1 MRLLLHLNHPFSVH
15 KVLLTIRKIVM
26 TQSTSRKADLV
37 YQLNDR
43 PPLPQTVF
51 AALQHLLAMFVAVIT
66 PSLIICQSLGVPADQ
81 TNTIISMSLFA
92 SGLSSF
98 IQIRT
103 FGPIGSG
110 LLSIQGTSFNFLGPI
125 IGAGLALKAGGANI
139 ETMMAAIFGTILV
152 ASFAE
157 ILLSRVLQF
166 AQRVITPL
174 VSGIVVTLI
183 GLTLVQ
189 VGLISMGGGYAAMAE
204 GTFGSLDKLA
214 LAGTVLAIIVLLN
227 RAHNPYVRVAS
238 IVIAMLVG
246 YVMAYLMGMVNT
258 DNLAETQ
265 LIALPIPMQYGLG
278 FDWSLFIPL
287 VLIFLITALE
297 AIGDITAT
305 SEVSGEP
312 VKGPVYM
319 KRIKGGVL
327 ADGINSA
334 LAAVFNSFPNSTFS
348 QNNGV
353 ILLTG
358 VASRYVGYFIAG
370 MLVLLGLFP
379 GVASFVQLIP
389 EPVLGGATIVMFGTI
404 AAAGVRIISRVDLD
418 RRAILIMALSFSM
431 GLGIAQK
438 PEILQFMPEFIKN
451 LFSSGVAA
459 GGITAILLNLLL
471 PEVRRDENAASV
483 TETAQESN

>member
-1 MRLLLHLNHPFSVH
+1 MTTPHN
-15 KVLLTIRKIVM
+15 TRKH
-26 TQSTSRKADLV
+26 DLV

-43 PPLPQTVF
+43 PPLPQTLF

-66 PSLIICQSLGVPADQ
+66 PSLIICQALGVSAEQ

-110 LLSIQGTSFNFLGPI
+110 LLSVQGTSFNFLGPI
-125 IGAGLALKAGGANI
+125 IAAGLSLEAGGANV

-157 ILLSRVLQF
+157 ILLSRVLEY
-166 AQRVITPL
+166 ARRVITPL

-183 GLTLVQ
+183 GLTLIQ
-189 VGLISMGGGYAAMAE
+189 VGLVSMGGGYAALGD

-214 LAGTVLAIIVLLN
+214 LAGTVLGLIVLLN
-227 RAHNPYVRVAS
+227 RAKNPYIRVAS
-238 IVIAMLVG
+238 IVIAMFVG
-246 YVMAYLMGMVNT
+246 YLMAYVMGMVNT
-258 DNLAETQ
+258 HQQAETD
-265 LIALPIPMQYGLG
+265 LIALPIPMQFGLS

-287 VLIFLITALE
+287 VLIFFITALE

-327 ADGINSA
+327 ADGLNSA

-438 PEILQFMPEFIKN
+438 PEILQFMPDFIKSI
-451 LFSSGVAA
+451 FSSGVAA
-459 GGITAILLNLLL
+459 GGITAIVLNLLL
-471 PEVRRDENAASV
+471 PEKLRDEES
-483 TETAQESN
+483 EQAQSATQAQ

>member
-1 MRLLLHLNHPFSVH
+1 MTTENAA
-15 KVLLTIRKIVM
+15 RK
-26 TQSTSRKADLV
+26 SDLV

-43 PPLPQTVF
+43 PPLPHTLF

-66 PSLIICQSLGVPADQ
+66 PSLIICQSLGVPAAE

-92 SGLSSF
+92 SGVSSF

-103 FGPIGSG
+103 IGPIGSG

-125 IGAGLALKAGGANI
+125 IGAGLALKAGGADI
-139 ETMMAAIFGTILV
+139 QTMMAAIFGTILV
-152 ASFAE
+152 ASSAE
-157 ILLSRVLQF
+157 ILLSRVLEF

-183 GLTLVQ
+183 GLTLIQ
-189 VGLISMGGGYAAMAE
+189 VGLVSMGGGYAAMGD

-227 RAHNPYVRVAS
+227 RARNPYIRVAS
-238 IVIAMLVG
+238 IVIAMVVG
-246 YVMAYLMGMVNT
+246 LALAYFMGMVDT
-258 DNLAETQ
+258 SKMSETA
-265 LIALPIPMQYGLG
+265 LIALPVPMQYGLS

-327 ADGINSA
+327 ADGLNSA
-334 LAAVFNSFPNSTFS
+334 IAAVFNSFPNSTFS

-404 AAAGVRIISRVDLD
+404 AAAGIRIIARVDLD

-438 PEILQFMPEFIKN
+438 PEILQFMPDFVKSI
-451 LFSSGVAA
+451 FSTGVAA

-471 PEVRRDENAASV
+471 PETKPARKEQP
-483 TETAQESN
+483 EQELEQALD

>member
-1 MRLLLHLNHPFSVH
+1 MTTPNPMR
-15 KVLLTIRKIVM
+15 KT
-26 TQSTSRKADLV
+26 DLI

-43 PPLPQTVF
+43 PPLPQTLF

-66 PSLIICQSLGVPADQ
+66 PSLIICQALGVSAEQ

-92 SGLSSF
+92 SGISSF

-110 LLSIQGTSFNFLGPI
+110 LLSVQGTSFNFLGPI
-125 IGAGLALKAGGANI
+125 IGAGLALKAGGANV
-139 ETMMAAIFGTILV
+139 ESMMAAIFGTILV

-157 ILLSRVLQF
+157 ILLSRVLEY
-166 AQRVITPL
+166 ARRIITPL

-183 GLTLVQ
+183 GLTLIQ
-189 VGLISMGGGYAAMAE
+189 VGLVSMGGGYAALGD

-214 LAGTVLAIIVLLN
+214 LAGTVLGLIVLLN
-227 RAHNPYVRVAS
+227 RAKNPHVRVAS

-246 YVMAYLMGMVNT
+246 YVMAYFMGMVDT
-258 DNLAETQ
+258 RQASSSSA
-265 LIALPIPMQYGLG
+265 LIAFPIPMQFGLS

-327 ADGINSA
+327 ADGLNSA

-379 GVASFVQLIP
+379 GVAGFVQLIP

-438 PEILQFMPEFIKN
+438 PEILQFMPEFIKSI
-451 LFSSGVAA
+451 FSSGVAA
-459 GGITAILLNLLL
+459 GGITAIVLNLLL
-471 PEVRRDENAASV
+471 PEKLQDEEEEKAHEPATV
-483 TETAQESN
+483 KR

>member
-1 MRLLLHLNHPFSVH
+1 
-15 KVLLTIRKIVM
+15 M
-26 TQSTSRKADLV
+26 TQPTSRKADLV

-43 PPLPQTVF
+43 PPLPQTLF

-125 IGAGLALKAGGANI
+125 IGAGLALKAGGADI

-152 ASFAE
+152 ASSAE

-166 AQRVITPL
+166 AQRIITPL

-189 VGLISMGGGYAAMAE
+189 VGLISMGGGYAAMAD
-204 GTFGSLDKLA
+204 GSFGSLDKLA

-258 DNLAETQ
+258 DNLAPTQ

-327 ADGINSA
+327 ADGLNSA

-459 GGITAILLNLLL
+459 GGITAIVLNLLL

>member
-1 MRLLLHLNHPFSVH
+1 MR
-15 KVLLTIRKIVM
+15 KVLLTIRKIAM
-26 TQSTSRKADLV
+26 TQPTSRKADLV

-43 PPLPQTVF
+43 PPLPQTLF

-125 IGAGLALKAGGANI
+125 IGAGLALKAGGADI

-152 ASFAE
+152 ASSAE

-189 VGLISMGGGYAAMAE
+189 VGLISMGGGYAAMAD
-204 GTFGSLDKLA
+204 GSFGSLDKLA

-258 DNLAETQ
+258 DNLAQTQ

-319 KRIKGGVL
+319 KRMKGGVL
-327 ADGINSA
+327 ADGLNSA

-459 GGITAILLNLLL
+459 GGITAIVLNLLL
-471 PEVRRDENAASV
+471 PEIRRDENAASV

>member
-1 MRLLLHLNHPFSVH
+1 
-15 KVLLTIRKIVM
+15 M
-26 TQSTSRKADLV
+26 TQPTSRKADLV

-43 PPLPQTVF
+43 PPLPQTLF

-125 IGAGLALKAGGANI
+125 IGAGLALKAGGADI

-152 ASFAE
+152 ASSAE

-189 VGLISMGGGYAAMAE
+189 VGLISMGGGYAAMAD
-204 GTFGSLDKLA
+204 GSFGSLDKLA

-258 DNLAETQ
+258 DNLAQTQ

-287 VLIFLITALE
+287 LLIFLITALE

-312 VKGPVYM
+312 VKGPMYM

-327 ADGINSA
+327 ADGLNSA

-459 GGITAILLNLLL
+459 GGITAIVLNLLL

-483 TETAQESN
+483 TDTAQESN

>member
-1 MRLLLHLNHPFSVH
+1 
-15 KVLLTIRKIVM
+15 M
-26 TQSTSRKADLV
+26 TQPTSRKADLV

-43 PPLPQTVF
+43 PPLPQTLF

-125 IGAGLALKAGGANI
+125 IGAGLALKAGGADI

-152 ASFAE
+152 ASSAE

-189 VGLISMGGGYAAMAE
+189 VGLISMGGGYAAMAD
-204 GTFGSLDKLA
+204 GSFGSLDKLA

-258 DNLAETQ
+258 DNLAQTQ

-312 VKGPVYM
+312 VKGPMYM

-327 ADGINSA
+327 ADGLNSA
-334 LAAVFNSFPNSTFS
+334 LASVFNSFPNSTFS

-459 GGITAILLNLLL
+459 GGITAIVLNLLL
-471 PEVRRDENAASV
+471 PEIRRDENAASV

>member
-1 MRLLLHLNHPFSVH
+1 MTSQN
-15 KVLLTIRKIVM
+15 TTRK
-26 TQSTSRKADLV
+26 SDLV

-43 PPLPQTVF
+43 PPLPQTIF

-103 FGPIGSG
+103 IGPIGSG

-125 IGAGLALKAGGANI
+125 IGAGLALKTGGADI
-139 ETMMAAIFGTILV
+139 PTMMAAIFGTILL

-157 ILLSRVLQF
+157 ILLSRVLEF

-189 VGLISMGGGYAAMAE
+189 VGLVSMGGGYAALGD

-227 RAHNPYVRVAS
+227 RSRNPYIRVAS

-246 YVMAYLMGMVNT
+246 YIMAYMMGMIDT
-258 DNLAETQ
+258 SQISDTAM
-265 LIALPIPMQYGLG
+265 IALPIPMQFGLG

-312 VKGPVYM
+312 VNGPLYM

-353 ILLTG
+353 IMLTG
-358 VASRYVGYFIAG
+358 VASRYVGYFISG

-438 PEILQFMPEFIKN
+438 PEILQFMPDFIKSI
-451 LFSSGVAA
+451 FSSGVAA

-471 PEVRRDENAASV
+471 PESQVKEQEARQEASD
-483 TETAQESN
+483 S

>member
-1 MRLLLHLNHPFSVH
+1 
-15 KVLLTIRKIVM
+15 M

-214 LAGTVLAIIVLLN
+214 LAGTVLVIIVLLN

-246 YVMAYLMGMVNT
+246 YVMAYLMGMINT

>member
-1 MRLLLHLNHPFSVH
+1 
-15 KVLLTIRKIVM
+15 M
-26 TQSTSRKADLV
+26 TQPTSRKADLV

-43 PPLPQTVF
+43 PPLPQTLF

-125 IGAGLALKAGGANI
+125 IGAGLALKAGGADI

-152 ASFAE
+152 ASSAE

-166 AQRVITPL
+166 AQRIITPL

-189 VGLISMGGGYAAMAE
+189 VGLISMDGGYAAMAD
-204 GTFGSLDKLA
+204 GSFGSLDKLA

-258 DNLAETQ
+258 DNLAQTQ

-327 ADGINSA
+327 ADGLNSA

-459 GGITAILLNLLL
+459 GGITAIVLNLLL

>member
-1 MRLLLHLNHPFSVH
+1 
-15 KVLLTIRKIVM
+15 M
-26 TQSTSRKADLV
+26 TQPTSRKADLV

-43 PPLPQTVF
+43 PPLPQTLF

-125 IGAGLALKAGGANI
+125 IGAGLALKAGGADI
-139 ETMMAAIFGTILV
+139 ESMMAAIFGTILV
-152 ASFAE
+152 ASSAE

-166 AQRVITPL
+166 AQRIITPL

-189 VGLISMGGGYAAMAE
+189 VGLISMGGGYAAMAD
-204 GTFGSLDKLA
+204 GSFGSLDKLA
-214 LAGTVLAIIVLLN
+214 LAGTVLALIVLLN

-258 DNLAETQ
+258 DNLAQTQ

-287 VLIFLITALE
+287 LLIFLITALE

-327 ADGINSA
+327 ADGLNSA

-459 GGITAILLNLLL
+459 GGITAIVLNLLL
-471 PEVRRDENAASV
+471 PEIRRDENAASV

>member
-1 MRLLLHLNHPFSVH
+1 MSHQHDTRPSEL
-15 KVLLTIRKIVM
+15 I
-26 TQSTSRKADLV
+26 
-37 YQLNDR
+37 YQLNER
-43 PPLPQTVF
+43 PPLPQTLF
-51 AALQHLLAMFVAVIT
+51 AAIQHLLAMFVAVIT
-66 PSLIICQSLGVPADQ
+66 PSLIICQALGVPADQ

-125 IGAGLALKAGGANI
+125 IGAGLALKAGGADI
-139 ETMMAAIFGTILV
+139 ATMMAAIFGTILV

-166 AQRVITPL
+166 AQRIITPL

-189 VGLISMGGGYAAMAE
+189 VGLVSIGGGYSALSD
-204 GTFGSLDKLA
+204 GSFGSLDKLA
-214 LAGTVLAIIVLLN
+214 LAGTVLALIVILN
-227 RAHNPYVRVAS
+227 RARNPYIRVAS

-246 YVMAYLMGMVNT
+246 YIMAYLLGMVDT
-258 DNLAETQ
+258 TQ
-265 LIALPIPMQYGLG
+265 RPQSSLIALPIPMQYGLS

-327 ADGINSA
+327 ADGVNSA
-334 LAAVFNSFPNSTFS
+334 LAALLNSFPNSTFS

-358 VASRYVGYFIAG
+358 VASRYVGYFIAA
-370 MLVLLGLFP
+370 MLMLLGLFP

-404 AAAGVRIISRVDLD
+404 AAAGVRIISRVELD

-438 PEILQFMPEFIKN
+438 PEILQFMPEIIKSI
-451 LFSSGVAA
+451 FSSGVAA

-471 PEVRRDENAASV
+471 PEHSTRQESETTV
-483 TETAQESN
+483 TEQA

>member
-1 MRLLLHLNHPFSVH
+1 
-15 KVLLTIRKIVM
+15 M
-26 TQSTSRKADLV
+26 TQPTSRKADLV

-43 PPLPQTVF
+43 PPLPQTLF

-125 IGAGLALKAGGANI
+125 IGAGLALKAGGADI

-152 ASFAE
+152 ASSAE

-166 AQRVITPL
+166 AQRIITPL

-189 VGLISMGGGYAAMAE
+189 VGLISMGGGYASMAD
-204 GTFGSLDKLA
+204 GSFGSLDKLA

-258 DNLAETQ
+258 DNLAQTQ

-327 ADGINSA
+327 ADGLNSA

-459 GGITAILLNLLL
+459 GGITAIVLNLLL

>member
-1 MRLLLHLNHPFSVH
+1 MIQP
-15 KVLLTIRKIVM
+15 
-26 TQSTSRKADLV
+26 TSRKADLV

-43 PPLPQTVF
+43 PPLPQTLF

-125 IGAGLALKAGGANI
+125 IGAGLALKAGGADI

-152 ASFAE
+152 ASSAE

-189 VGLISMGGGYAAMAE
+189 VGLISMGGGYAAMAD
-204 GTFGSLDKLA
+204 GSFGSLDKLA

-258 DNLAETQ
+258 DNLAPTQ

-327 ADGINSA
+327 ADGLNSA

-459 GGITAILLNLLL
+459 GGITAIVLNLLL

>member
-1 MRLLLHLNHPFSVH
+1 MR
-15 KVLLTIRKIVM
+15 KVLLTIRKIAM
-26 TQSTSRKADLV
+26 TQPTSRKADLV

-43 PPLPQTVF
+43 PPLPQTLF

-125 IGAGLALKAGGANI
+125 IGAGLALKAGGADI

-152 ASFAE
+152 ASSAE

-189 VGLISMGGGYAAMAE
+189 VGLISMGGGYAAMAD
-204 GTFGSLDKLA
+204 GSFGSLDKLA

-312 VKGPVYM
+312 VKGPMYM

-327 ADGINSA
+327 ADGLNSA

-459 GGITAILLNLLL
+459 GGITAIVLNLLL
-471 PEVRRDENAASV
+471 PEIRRDENAASI

>member
-1 MRLLLHLNHPFSVH
+1 
-15 KVLLTIRKIVM
+15 M
-26 TQSTSRKADLV
+26 TTQNASRKSELI

-66 PSLIICQSLGVPADQ
+66 PSLIICQALDVTADQ

-92 SGLSSF
+92 SGISSF

-103 FGPIGSG
+103 LGPIGSG

-125 IGAGLALKAGGANI
+125 IGAGLALKQGGADVP
-139 ETMMAAIFGTILV
+139 TMMAAIFGTILF
-152 ASFAE
+152 ASTAE
-157 ILLSRVLQF
+157 ILLSRVIEY
-166 AQRVITPL
+166 ARRIISPL

-183 GLTLVQ
+183 GLTLIQ
-189 VGLISMGGGYAAMAE
+189 VGLVSMGGGYSAMGD
-204 GTFGSLDKLA
+204 GTFGSLDKLS
-214 LAGTVLAIIVLLN
+214 LAGIVLALIIILN
-227 RAHNPYVRVAS
+227 RSSNPYIRVAS
-238 IVIAMLVG
+238 IVIAMATG
-246 YVMAYLMGMVNT
+246 YIVAFFMGMVDT
-258 DNLAETQ
+258 SKMAETP
-265 LIALPIPMQYGLG
+265 LLAVPMPMQFGLS

-287 VLIFLITALE
+287 VLVFLITAIE

-312 VKGPVYM
+312 VKGPVYI

-327 ADGINSA
+327 ADGVNSA
-334 LAAVFNSFPNSTFS
+334 LAALFNSFPNSTFS

-404 AAAGVRIISRVDLD
+404 AAAGIRIISREELD

-438 PEILQFMPEFIKN
+438 PEILQFMPEFIKSI
-451 LFSSGVAA
+451 FSSGIAA
-459 GGITAILLNLLL
+459 GGITAIVLNIVL
-471 PEVRRDENAASV
+471 PTASQEQKKSHTEVN
-483 TETAQESN
+483 TELAPAND

>member
-1 MRLLLHLNHPFSVH
+1 MTTPNP
-15 KVLLTIRKIVM
+15 TRK
-26 TQSTSRKADLV
+26 TDLI

-43 PPLPQTVF
+43 PPLPQTLF

-66 PSLIICQSLGVPADQ
+66 PSLIICQALGVSAEQ

-92 SGLSSF
+92 SGISSF

-110 LLSIQGTSFNFLGPI
+110 LLSVQGTSFNFLGPI
-125 IGAGLALKAGGANI
+125 IGAGLALKAGGASV
-139 ETMMAAIFGTILV
+139 ESMMAAIFGTILV

-157 ILLSRVLQF
+157 ILLSRVLEY
-166 AQRVITPL
+166 ARRIITPL

-183 GLTLVQ
+183 GLTLIQ
-189 VGLISMGGGYAAMAE
+189 VGLVSMGGGYTALGD

-214 LAGTVLAIIVLLN
+214 LAGTVLGLIVLLN
-227 RAHNPYVRVAS
+227 RAKNPYVRVAS

-246 YVMAYLMGMVNT
+246 YVMAYFMGMVDT
-258 DNLAETQ
+258 RQASSSSA
-265 LIALPIPMQYGLG
+265 LIALPIPMQFGLS

-327 ADGINSA
+327 ADGLNSA

-379 GVASFVQLIP
+379 GVAGFVQLIP

-438 PEILQFMPEFIKN
+438 PEILQFMPEFIKSI
-451 LFSSGVAA
+451 FSSGVAA
-459 GGITAILLNLLL
+459 GGITAIVLNLLL
-471 PEVRRDENAASV
+471 PEKLQGEEEEKAHEPATVKR
-483 TETAQESN
+483 

>member
-1 MRLLLHLNHPFSVH
+1 
-15 KVLLTIRKIVM
+15 M
-26 TQSTSRKADLV
+26 TQPTSRKADLV

-43 PPLPQTVF
+43 PPLPQTLF

-66 PSLIICQSLGVPADQ
+66 PSLIICQSLGVPAVQ

-125 IGAGLALKAGGANI
+125 IGAGLALKAGGASI

-189 VGLISMGGGYAAMAE
+189 VGLISMGGGYAAMAD
-204 GTFGSLDKLA
+204 GSFGSLDKLA

-265 LIALPIPMQYGLG
+265 FIALPIPMQYGLG

-327 ADGINSA
+327 ADGLNSA

-459 GGITAILLNLLL
+459 GGITAIVLNLLL

-483 TETAQESN
+483 SKTEAAQESN

>member
-1 MRLLLHLNHPFSVH
+1 MTTPNP
-15 KVLLTIRKIVM
+15 TRK
-26 TQSTSRKADLV
+26 TDLI

-43 PPLPQTVF
+43 PPLPQTLF

-66 PSLIICQSLGVPADQ
+66 PSLIICQALGVSAEQ

-92 SGLSSF
+92 SGISSF

-110 LLSIQGTSFNFLGPI
+110 LLSVQGTSFNFLGPI
-125 IGAGLALKAGGANI
+125 IGAGLALKAGGANV
-139 ETMMAAIFGTILV
+139 ESMMAAIFGTILV

-157 ILLSRVLQF
+157 ILLSRVLEY
-166 AQRVITPL
+166 ARRIITPL

-183 GLTLVQ
+183 GLTLIQ
-189 VGLISMGGGYAAMAE
+189 VGLVSMGGGYAALGD

-214 LAGTVLAIIVLLN
+214 LAGTVLGLIVLLN
-227 RAHNPYVRVAS
+227 RTKNPYVRVAS

-246 YVMAYLMGMVNT
+246 YVMAYFMGMVDT
-258 DNLAETQ
+258 RQASSSSA
-265 LIALPIPMQYGLG
+265 LIALPIPMQFGLS

-327 ADGINSA
+327 ADGLNSA

-379 GVASFVQLIP
+379 GVAGFVQLIP
-389 EPVLGGATIVMFGTI
+389 EPVLGGATVVMFGTI

-438 PEILQFMPEFIKN
+438 PEILQFMPEFIKSI
-451 LFSSGVAA
+451 FSSGVAA
-459 GGITAILLNLLL
+459 GGITAIVLNLLL
-471 PEVRRDENAASV
+471 PEKLQDEEEEKAHEPATV
-483 TETAQESN
+483 KR

>member
-1 MRLLLHLNHPFSVH
+1 
-15 KVLLTIRKIVM
+15 
-26 TQSTSRKADLV
+26 TQPTSRKADLV

-43 PPLPQTVF
+43 PPLPQTLF

-125 IGAGLALKAGGANI
+125 IGAGLALKAGGADI

-152 ASFAE
+152 ASSAE

-166 AQRVITPL
+166 AQRIITPL

-189 VGLISMGGGYAAMAE
+189 VGLISMGGGYAAMAD
-204 GTFGSLDKLA
+204 GSFGSLDKLA

-265 LIALPIPMQYGLG
+265 FIALPIPMQYGLG

-327 ADGINSA
+327 ADGLNSA

-459 GGITAILLNLLL
+459 GGITAIVLNLLL
-471 PEVRRDENAASV
+471 PEVRRDEDAASV
-483 TETAQESN
+483 AKTEAAQESN

>member
-1 MRLLLHLNHPFSVH
+1 MTTPNP
-15 KVLLTIRKIVM
+15 TRK
-26 TQSTSRKADLV
+26 TDLI

-43 PPLPQTVF
+43 PPLPQTLF

-66 PSLIICQSLGVPADQ
+66 PSLIICQALGVSAEQ

-92 SGLSSF
+92 SGISSF

-110 LLSIQGTSFNFLGPI
+110 LLSVQGTSFNFLGPI
-125 IGAGLALKAGGANI
+125 IGAGLALKAGGASV
-139 ETMMAAIFGTILV
+139 ESMMAAIFGTILV

-157 ILLSRVLQF
+157 ILLSRVLEY
-166 AQRVITPL
+166 ARRIITPL

-183 GLTLVQ
+183 GLTLIQ
-189 VGLISMGGGYAAMAE
+189 VGLVSMGGGYAALGD

-214 LAGTVLAIIVLLN
+214 LAGTVLGLIVLLN
-227 RAHNPYVRVAS
+227 RAKNPYVRVAS

-246 YVMAYLMGMVNT
+246 YVMAYFMGMVDT
-258 DNLAETQ
+258 RQASSSSALV
-265 LIALPIPMQYGLG
+265 ALPIPMQFGLS

-327 ADGINSA
+327 ADGLNSA
-334 LAAVFNSFPNSTFS
+334 IAAVFNSFPNSTFS

-438 PEILQFMPEFIKN
+438 PEILQFMPEFIKSI
-451 LFSSGVAA
+451 FSSGVAA
-459 GGITAILLNLLL
+459 GGITAIVLNLLL
-471 PEVRRDENAASV
+471 PEKLQDE
-483 TETAQESN
+483 QEEKAHEPVIAKR

>member
-1 MRLLLHLNHPFSVH
+1 MKTPNAA
-15 KVLLTIRKIVM
+15 RKSELI
-26 TQSTSRKADLV
+26 

-43 PPLPQTVF
+43 PPLLQTLF
-51 AALQHLLAMFVAVIT
+51 AATQHLLAMFVAVIT
-66 PSLIICQSLGVPADQ
+66 PSLIICQALGVTPEQ

-92 SGLSSF
+92 SGISSF
-98 IQIRT
+98 IQIKT
-103 FGPIGSG
+103 IGPIGSG
-110 LLSIQGTSFNFLGPI
+110 LLSIQGTSFNFIGPI
-125 IGAGLALKAGGANI
+125 IAAGLSLKAGGASI
-139 ETMMAAIFGTILV
+139 DTVMAAILGTILV
-152 ASFAE
+152 ASFSE
-157 ILLSRVLQF
+157 ILLSRVLEH
-166 AQRVITPL
+166 ARRIITPL

-183 GLTLVQ
+183 GLTLIQ
-189 VGLISMGGGYAAMAE
+189 VGLVSIGGGYSALAD
-204 GTFGSLDKLA
+204 GSFGSLDKLA
-214 LAGTVLAIIVLLN
+214 LAGTVLGLIVILN
-227 RAHNPYVRVAS
+227 RSSNSYIRVAS
-238 IVIAMLVG
+238 IVIAMFVG
-246 YVMAYLMGMVNT
+246 YMMAYFMGMIDT
-258 DNLAETQ
+258 STLAETE
-265 LIALPIPMQYGLG
+265 LIALPVPMQFGLS

-327 ADGINSA
+327 ADGLNSA
-334 LAAVFNSFPNSTFS
+334 IAAVFNTFPNSTFS
-348 QNNGV
+348 QNNGI

-370 MLVLLGLFP
+370 MLILLGLFP

-451 LFSSGVAA
+451 IFSSGVAA
-459 GGITAILLNLLL
+459 GGVTAILLNLLL
-471 PEVRRDENAASV
+471 PEKLEDEEIEAEEARN
-483 TETAQESN
+483 

>member
-1 MRLLLHLNHPFSVH
+1 
-15 KVLLTIRKIVM
+15 M
-26 TQSTSRKADLV
+26 TTPKSELV
-37 YQLNDR
+37 YQLNER
-43 PPLPQTVF
+43 PPLPQTLF

-66 PSLIICQSLGVPADQ
+66 PSLIICQTLGVPADQ

-92 SGLSSF
+92 SGVCSF

-103 FGPIGSG
+103 IGPIGSG

-125 IGAGLALKAGGANI
+125 IGAGLSLKSGGADVP
-139 ETMMAAIFGTILV
+139 TMMAAIFGTILL

-157 ILLSRVLQF
+157 ILLSRVLEY

-183 GLTLVQ
+183 GLTLIQ
-189 VGLISMGGGYAAMAE
+189 VGLVSMGGGYSAL
-204 GTFGSLDKLA
+204 GDGSFGSLDKLA
-214 LAGTVLAIIVLLN
+214 LAGTVLGLIVILN
-227 RAHNPYVRVAS
+227 RSSNAYIRVAS
-238 IVIAMLVG
+238 IVIAMVVG
-246 YVMAYLMGMVNT
+246 CLLAYALGMIDT
-258 DNLAETQ
+258 SALAQ
-265 LIALPIPMQYGLG
+265 DGALIALPVPMQYGIS

-312 VKGPVYM
+312 VKGPIYM

-327 ADGINSA
+327 ADGLNSA
-334 LAAVFNSFPNSTFS
+334 IAAVFNSFPNSTFS
-348 QNNGV
+348 QNNG
-353 ILLTG
+353 IIMLTG
-358 VASRYVGYFIAG
+358 VASRYVGYFIAA
-370 MLVLLGLFP
+370 MLVILGLFP

-404 AAAGVRIISRVDLD
+404 AAAGIRIISRVELD
-418 RRAILIMALSFSM
+418 RRAILIMAMSFSM

-451 LFSSGVAA
+451 ILSSGIAA
-459 GGITAILLNLLL
+459 GGLTAIILNLVL
-471 PEVRRDENAASV
+471 PETKVLTETKAAENAEQTQAKS
-483 TETAQESN
+483 

>member
-1 MRLLLHLNHPFSVH
+1 
-15 KVLLTIRKIVM
+15 M
-26 TQSTSRKADLV
+26 TQPTSRKADLV

-43 PPLPQTVF
+43 PPLPQTLF

-125 IGAGLALKAGGANI
+125 IGAGLALKAGGADI

-152 ASFAE
+152 ASSAE

-166 AQRVITPL
+166 AQRIITPL

-189 VGLISMGGGYAAMAE
+189 VGLISMGGGYAAMAD
-204 GTFGSLDKLA
+204 GSFGSLDKLA

-287 VLIFLITALE
+287 LLIFLITALE

-327 ADGINSA
+327 ADGLNSA

-379 GVASFVQLIP
+379 SVASFVQLIP

-459 GGITAILLNLLL
+459 GGITAIVLNLLL

-483 TETAQESN
+483 TDTAQESN

>member
-1 MRLLLHLNHPFSVH
+1 
-15 KVLLTIRKIVM
+15 M
-26 TQSTSRKADLV
+26 TTPKSELV
-37 YQLNDR
+37 YQLNER
-43 PPLPQTVF
+43 PPLPQTLF

-66 PSLIICQSLGVPADQ
+66 PSLIICQTLGVPADQ

-92 SGLSSF
+92 SGVCSF

-103 FGPIGSG
+103 IGPIGSG

-125 IGAGLALKAGGANI
+125 IGAGLSLKSGGADVP
-139 ETMMAAIFGTILV
+139 TMMAAIFGTILL

-157 ILLSRVLQF
+157 ILLSRVLEY

-183 GLTLVQ
+183 GLTLIQ
-189 VGLISMGGGYAAMAE
+189 VGLVSMGGGYSAL
-204 GTFGSLDKLA
+204 GDGSFGSLDKLA
-214 LAGTVLAIIVLLN
+214 LAGTVLGLIVILN
-227 RAHNPYVRVAS
+227 RSSNAYIRVAS
-238 IVIAMLVG
+238 IVIAMVVG
-246 YVMAYLMGMVNT
+246 CLLAYALGMIDT
-258 DNLAETQ
+258 SALAQ
-265 LIALPIPMQYGLG
+265 DGALIALPVPMQYGIS

-312 VKGPVYM
+312 VKGPIYM

-327 ADGINSA
+327 ADGLNSA

-348 QNNGV
+348 QNNG
-353 ILLTG
+353 IIMLTG
-358 VASRYVGYFIAG
+358 VASRYVGYFIAA
-370 MLVLLGLFP
+370 MLIILGLFP

-404 AAAGVRIISRVDLD
+404 AAAGIRIISRVDLD
-418 RRAILIMALSFSM
+418 RRAILIMAMSFSM

-451 LFSSGVAA
+451 ILSSGIAA
-459 GGITAILLNLLL
+459 GGLTAIILNLVL
-471 PEVRRDENAASV
+471 PETKAFPETKVLPETKAAENA
-483 TETAQESN
+483 EQAQAES

>member
-1 MRLLLHLNHPFSVH
+1 MTTPNP
-15 KVLLTIRKIVM
+15 TRK
-26 TQSTSRKADLV
+26 TDLI

-43 PPLPQTVF
+43 PPLPQTLF

-66 PSLIICQSLGVPADQ
+66 PSLIICQALGVSAEQ

-92 SGLSSF
+92 SGISSF

-110 LLSIQGTSFNFLGPI
+110 LLSVQGTSFNFLGPI
-125 IGAGLALKAGGANI
+125 IGAGLALKAGGASV
-139 ETMMAAIFGTILV
+139 ESMMAAIFGTILV

-157 ILLSRVLQF
+157 ILLSRVLEY
-166 AQRVITPL
+166 ARRIITPL

-183 GLTLVQ
+183 GLTLIQ
-189 VGLISMGGGYAAMAE
+189 VGLVSMGGGYAALGD

-214 LAGTVLAIIVLLN
+214 LAGTVLGLIVLLN
-227 RAHNPYVRVAS
+227 RAKNPYVRVAS

-246 YVMAYLMGMVNT
+246 YVMAYFMGMVDT
-258 DNLAETQ
+258 RQASSGSALV
-265 LIALPIPMQYGLG
+265 ALPIPMQFGLS

-287 VLIFLITALE
+287 ILIFLITALE

-327 ADGINSA
+327 ADGLNSA
-334 LAAVFNSFPNSTFS
+334 IAAVFNSFPNSTFS

-438 PEILQFMPEFIKN
+438 PEILQFMPEFIKSI
-451 LFSSGVAA
+451 FSSGVAA
-459 GGITAILLNLLL
+459 GGITAIVLNLLL
-471 PEVRRDENAASV
+471 PEKLQDEEEEKAHEPAM
-483 TETAQESN
+483 AKR

>member
-1 MRLLLHLNHPFSVH
+1 
-15 KVLLTIRKIVM
+15 M
-26 TQSTSRKADLV
+26 TQPTSRKADLV

-43 PPLPQTVF
+43 PPLPQTLF

-183 GLTLVQ
+183 DLTLVQ
-189 VGLISMGGGYAAMAE
+189 VGLISMGGGYAAMAD
-204 GTFGSLDKLA
+204 GSFGSLDKLA

-327 ADGINSA
+327 ADGLNSA

-459 GGITAILLNLLL
+459 GGITAIVLNLLL

>member
-1 MRLLLHLNHPFSVH
+1 MKTPNAA
-15 KVLLTIRKIVM
+15 RKSELI
-26 TQSTSRKADLV
+26 

-43 PPLPQTVF
+43 PPLLQTLF
-51 AALQHLLAMFVAVIT
+51 AATQHLLAMFVAVIT
-66 PSLIICQSLGVPADQ
+66 PSLIICQALGVTPEQ

-92 SGLSSF
+92 SGISSF
-98 IQIRT
+98 IQIKT
-103 FGPIGSG
+103 IGPIGSG
-110 LLSIQGTSFNFLGPI
+110 LLSIQGTSFNFIGPI
-125 IGAGLALKAGGANI
+125 IAAGLSLKAGGASI
-139 ETMMAAIFGTILV
+139 DTVMAAILGTILV
-152 ASFAE
+152 ASFSE
-157 ILLSRVLQF
+157 ILLSRVLEH
-166 AQRVITPL
+166 ARRIITPL

-183 GLTLVQ
+183 GLTLIQ
-189 VGLISMGGGYAAMAE
+189 VGLVSIGGGYSALAD
-204 GTFGSLDKLA
+204 GSFGSLDKLA
-214 LAGTVLAIIVLLN
+214 LAGTVLGLIVILN
-227 RAHNPYVRVAS
+227 RSSNSYIRVAS
-238 IVIAMLVG
+238 IVIAMFVG
-246 YVMAYLMGMVNT
+246 YMMAYFMGMIDT
-258 DNLAETQ
+258 STLAETE
-265 LIALPIPMQYGLG
+265 LIALPVPMQFGLS

-327 ADGINSA
+327 ADGLNSA
-334 LAAVFNSFPNSTFS
+334 IAAVFNTFPNSTFS
-348 QNNGV
+348 QNNGI

-358 VASRYVGYFIAG
+358 VASRYVGYFIAA
-370 MLVLLGLFP
+370 MLILLGLFP

-451 LFSSGVAA
+451 IFSSGVAA
-459 GGITAILLNLLL
+459 GGVTAILLNLLL
-471 PEVRRDENAASV
+471 PEKLEDEEIEAEEARS
-483 TETAQESN
+483 

>member
-1 MRLLLHLNHPFSVH
+1 
-15 KVLLTIRKIVM
+15 M
-26 TQSTSRKADLV
+26 TQPTSRKADLV

-43 PPLPQTVF
+43 PPLPQTLF

-125 IGAGLALKAGGANI
+125 IGAGLALKAGGADI

-152 ASFAE
+152 ASSAE

-189 VGLISMGGGYAAMAE
+189 VGLISMGGGYAAMAD
-204 GTFGSLDKLA
+204 GSFGSLDKLA

-258 DNLAETQ
+258 DNLAPTQ

-287 VLIFLITALE
+287 LLIFLITALE

-327 ADGINSA
+327 ADGLNSA

-459 GGITAILLNLLL
+459 GGITAIVLNLLL
-471 PEVRRDENAASV
+471 PEIRRDENAASV

>member
-1 MRLLLHLNHPFSVH
+1 MSGFH
-15 KVLLTIRKIVM
+15 
-26 TQSTSRKADLV
+26 TSRKADLV

-43 PPLPQTVF
+43 PPLPQTLF

-125 IGAGLALKAGGANI
+125 IGAGLALKAGGADI

-152 ASFAE
+152 ASSAE

-189 VGLISMGGGYAAMAE
+189 VGLISMGGGYAAMAD
-204 GTFGSLDKLA
+204 GSFGSLDKLA

-327 ADGINSA
+327 ADGLNSA

-459 GGITAILLNLLL
+459 GGITAIVLNLLL
-471 PEVRRDENAASV
+471 PEVHRDENAASV
-483 TETAQESN
+483 SKTEAAQESN

>member
-1 MRLLLHLNHPFSVH
+1 MSHQHDTRPSEL
-15 KVLLTIRKIVM
+15 I
-26 TQSTSRKADLV
+26 
-37 YQLNDR
+37 YQLNER
-43 PPLPQTVF
+43 PPLPQTLF
-51 AALQHLLAMFVAVIT
+51 AAIQHLLAMFVAVIT
-66 PSLIICQSLGVPADQ
+66 PSLIICQALGVPADQ

-125 IGAGLALKAGGANI
+125 IGAGLALKAGGADI
-139 ETMMAAIFGTILV
+139 ATMMAAIFGTILV

-166 AQRVITPL
+166 AQRIITPL

-189 VGLISMGGGYAAMAE
+189 VGLVSIGGGYSALSDGSF
-204 GTFGSLDKLA
+204 GTLDKLA
-214 LAGTVLAIIVLLN
+214 LAGTVLALIVILN
-227 RAHNPYVRVAS
+227 RARNPYIRVAS

-246 YVMAYLMGMVNT
+246 YIMAYLLGMVDT
-258 DNLAETQ
+258 TQ
-265 LIALPIPMQYGLG
+265 RPQSSLIALPIPMQYGLS

-334 LAAVFNSFPNSTFS
+334 LAALLNSFPNSTFS

-358 VASRYVGYFIAG
+358 VASRYVGYFIAA
-370 MLVLLGLFP
+370 MLMLLGLFP

-404 AAAGVRIISRVDLD
+404 AAAGVRIISRVELD

-438 PEILQFMPEFIKN
+438 PEILQFMPEIIKSI
-451 LFSSGVAA
+451 FSSGVAA

-471 PEVRRDENAASV
+471 PEHSTRQESETTV
-483 TETAQESN
+483 TEQP

>member
-1 MRLLLHLNHPFSVH
+1 
-15 KVLLTIRKIVM
+15 M
-26 TQSTSRKADLV
+26 TQPTSRKADLV

-43 PPLPQTVF
+43 PPLPQTLF

-66 PSLIICQSLGVPADQ
+66 PSLIICQSLGVPAYQ

-125 IGAGLALKAGGANI
+125 IGAGLALKAGGADI

-152 ASFAE
+152 ASSAE

-189 VGLISMGGGYAAMAE
+189 VGLISMGGGYAAMAD
-204 GTFGSLDKLA
+204 GSFGSLDKLA

-265 LIALPIPMQYGLG
+265 FIALPIPMQYGLG

-327 ADGINSA
+327 ADGLNSA

-459 GGITAILLNLLL
+459 GGITAIVLNLLL

-483 TETAQESN
+483 TDTAQESN